1 LGGHSLLATQVVAR
15 ISEAVGVEVP
25 LRRLFEAPTIEEL
38 ARVVEQLTSGV
49 EKSAPWTPL
58 VPIKTN
64 GSNPPLFLV
73 HGAGGQVF
81 FYSEL
86 ARHLPEDQPLYGLEA
101 QPLNGNTPPDRRLE
115 TVAAEYVKAVQ
126 AVQPAGPYLLGGWSL
141 GGVIAFEM
149 ARQLQSQKQEIAMLA
164 VIDAQAPSQEQA
176 QQFDAAAE
184 LISFALHLGVTV
196 DRIRSTGSDILAL
209 SLHEQME
216 FILREGQQAG
226 LLSKQMKIEELTA
239 LWRSFV
245 ANMKVAEGY
254 IAGRYQGGITLLR
267 AETPLGVEDQ
277 HGEAAADEFLPG
289 WQKLVTNGVEMLRVP
304 GDHFTMV
311 REPRVRIL
319 ARHLAARIQKAL
331 SARA

>member
-1 LGGHSLLATQVVAR
+1 VAR

-25 LRRLFEAPTIEEL
+25 LRRLFEAPTVEEL
-38 ARVVEQLTSGV
+38 GRVVEEMKREGV
-49 EKSAPWTPL
+49 EQSAPWTPL

-101 QPLNGNTPPDRRLE
+101 HPLNGNTPPDRRLE

-126 AVQPAGPYLLGGWSL
+126 AVQPAGPYFLGGWSL

-209 SLHEQME
+209 SPHEQME

-226 LLSKQMKIEELTA
+226 FLSKQMKIEELTA

-254 IAGRYQGGITLLR
+254 IAGRYQGEITLFR
-267 AETPLGVEDQ
+267 AEASLGTEAEP
-277 HGEAAADEFLPG
+277 GEAGADEFLPG
-289 WQKLVTNGVEMLRVP
+289 WQKLVTDGVEMLRVP